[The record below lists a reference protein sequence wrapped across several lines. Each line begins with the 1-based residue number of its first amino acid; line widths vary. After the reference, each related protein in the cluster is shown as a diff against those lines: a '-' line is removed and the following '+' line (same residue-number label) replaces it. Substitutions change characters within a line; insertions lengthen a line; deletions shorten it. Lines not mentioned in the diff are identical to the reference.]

1 MIIYMQ
7 KKKKKILVLSSN
19 IADQRNGH
27 TQPNVVV

>member
-7 KKKKKILVLSSN
+7 KKKKILVLSSN

>member
-7 KKKKKILVLSSN
+7 KKKKILVLSSN

-27 TQPNVVV
+27 TQPNLVV

>member
-7 KKKKKILVLSSN
+7 KKKKILVLSSN
-19 IADQRNGH
+19 IPDQRNGH

>member
-7 KKKKKILVLSSN
+7 KKKKILALSSN

>member
-7 KKKKKILVLSSN
+7 KKILVLSSN
-19 IADQRNGH
+19 IPDQRNGH